1 MVWDNNCISQ
11 EKRRS
16 CNCGDG
22 QVTLGDAVMKSN
34 AKKVRSLASG
44 KVITGFAG
52 ATADAFTLFE
62 RLEAKLEKFS
72 NNLMR
77 SCVEMAKDWRTDRYL
92 RRLEAMMVVGDGS
105 KLDSQW

>member
-1 MVWDNNCISQ
+1 MN
-11 EKRRS
+11 EKENFGKWYGTTIVSVRKK
-16 CNCGDG
+16 NEVVIAGDG

-62 RLEAKLEKFS
+62 RLEAKLEKSS

-77 SCVEMAKDWRTDRYL
+77 ACVEMAKD
-92 RRLEAMMVVGDGS
+92 
-105 KLDSQW
+105 

>member
-16 CNCGDG
+16 CNSSDG

-62 RLEAKLEKFS
+62 RLEAKLEKILKQFDEI
-72 NNLMR
+72 MR
-77 SCVEMAKDWRTDRYL
+77 RNGK
-92 RRLEAMMVVGDGS
+92 RLENRQILKKA
-105 KLDSQW
+105 